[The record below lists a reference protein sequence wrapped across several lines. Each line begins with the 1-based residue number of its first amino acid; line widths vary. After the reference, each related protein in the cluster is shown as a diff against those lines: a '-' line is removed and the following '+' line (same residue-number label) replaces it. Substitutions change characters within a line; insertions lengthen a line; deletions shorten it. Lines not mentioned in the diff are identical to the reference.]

1 MVRPTRSGNC
11 QGRNTFVE
19 YLTTWPVVR
28 FLPGLRILLPLLLA
42 LAGCPA
48 PDYDPPE
55 VTLLSPAAGDTVGLE
70 VAVRATVE
78 DQSRIVVADFY
89 AGGRLIGTD
98 SSGRGDT
105 FEISWSTADFAP
117 GAAETLRCAARDAAD
132 NVGRSAPVVVII
144 GAGAGT
150 HHYGAVSAPETWLAA
165 DNPHI
170 IDRDLFVE
178 AVLRLGPG
186 VQVLV
191 ADGAAIRVGTQSPG
205 GLWAVGKGDSAITI
219 TALAPNPAVGSWS
232 GIEFRRRALA
242 ESCRLRNCV
251 VEYGGG
257 NGIGLVWAE
266 SCAVSIV
273 DSRLA
278 SSSSVAVVL
287 SGCGFAEFTGNRVED
302 CVGLPVRVGARWAGS
317 LGAGNVFNGNGRN
330 GIEIPG
336 GTVSSSDTWPAAG
349 APFCITA
356 DVEVAD
362 SSNPLLW
369 IAEGCSL
376 LFADSAGMRIGDSQR
391 PGGLRCDGTFGTVV
405 FSRLGSGNW
414 RGIDFRER
422 ADTLNS
428 ALRFCRMEYSARPA
442 VTCYSAPVAMTG
454 CEVSGCTGS
463 GIVLRGCGFRSFT
476 GNTISGCGGYGLE
489 VDAPYVGS
497 IGTGNSLAGNVL
509 GGVKVAGGSVTRSG
523 LWHRLDAPYVVSG
536 VVEVGSDVVPQLV
549 FEAGV
554 TVRFEAGAGLAV
566 GRSAPAVLRAV
577 STGDSITF
585 RGVADSAGA
594 WGGITLGR
602 FAQNSS
608 RLERCRLL
616 YGGAG
621 GLGLLYVDSC
631 VPVVTGCEIGWSS
644 NYCVVLN
651 NTLFDVDSLRANN
664 WLHDWNPD
672 FDDILDEGR

>member
-1 MVRPTRSGNC
+1 MGV
-11 QGRNTFVE
+11 
-19 YLTTWPVVR
+19 PVVGEDVVNAAWWR
-28 FLPGLRILLPLLLA
+28 SPVLLPLLLVF
-42 LAGCPA
+42 AGCPA
-48 PDYDPPE
+48 PDYDPPV
-55 VTLLSPAAGDTVGLE
+55 VTLLSPASGDTVGL
-70 VAVRATVE
+70 AVSVLARVT
-78 DQSRIVVADFY
+78 DRSRIVAADFY
-89 AGGRLIGTD
+89 AGGTLVGSD

-105 FEISWSTADFAP
+105 FEITWNSSGFTP

-132 NVGRSAPVVVII
+132 NIGRSASVVVFV

-186 VQVLV
+186 VRVLV
-191 ADGAAIRVGTQSPG
+191 ADGAAIRVGTQSQG
-205 GLWAVGKGDSAITI
+205 GLWAVGKSDSAITV
-219 TALAPNPAVGSWS
+219 TALRSNPVAGAWQ
-232 GIEFRRRALA
+232 GIEFRPRALA
-242 ESCRLRNCV
+242 ESCCLRNCV
-251 VEYGGG
+251 VECGGG
-257 NGIGLVWAE
+257 NGTGLILAE
-266 SCAVSIV
+266 SCALRIA

-278 SSSSVAVVL
+278 VSSSAAVVL
-287 SGCGFAEFTGNRVED
+287 SGCGFAEFTGNQVES
-302 CVGLPVRVGARWAGS
+302 CAGLPVRLGARWAGS
-317 LGAGNVFNGNGRN
+317 LGPGNVLRGNGRN
-330 GIEIPG
+330 GFEIPG
-336 GTVSSSDTWPAAG
+336 GTVSSSDTWPSAG

-356 DVEVAD
+356 DVDVAD

-405 FSRLGSGNW
+405 FSRLDSGGW

-428 ALRFCRMEYSARPA
+428 TLRFCRMEYSARPA
-442 VTCYSAPVAMTG
+442 VTCYSAPVTMTG
-454 CEVSGCTGS
+454 CQVSGCAGS

-476 GNTISGCGGYGLE
+476 GNTVSGCGSYGLE
-489 VDAPYVGS
+489 VDAPWVGS
-497 IGTGNSLAGNVL
+497 IGTGNSLAGNAR
-509 GGVKVAGGSVTRSG
+509 GGVRVAGGSVTRSSV
-523 LWHRLDAPYVVSG
+523 WRRLDAPYVVSG
-536 VVEVGSDVVPQLV
+536 VVEVGSDVVPQLA
-549 FEAGV
+549 FEAGA
-554 TVRFEAGAGLAV
+554 TVRFEDGAGLGV

-621 GLGLLYVDSC
+621 GLGLLCVDSC

-651 NTLFDVDSLRANN
+651 NTLLDADSLRLNN